1 MSEEVKEILDNID
14 IWYKENDLDYT
25 RWFGLEEL
33 KQLKDY
39 ITNLQKEY
47 ENLEKLNNANYLSF
61 IDVNKKRLK
70 AIGFI
75 KEEAGYD

>member
-1 MSEEVKEILDNID
+1 MNEEVKEILDNID

-39 ITNLQKEY
+39 ITNLQE
-47 ENLEKLNNANYLSF
+47 ENEHLNTKLNTYKDEF
-61 IDVNKKRLK
+61 CKDT
-70 AIGFI
+70 I
-75 KEEAGYD
+75 KNMN